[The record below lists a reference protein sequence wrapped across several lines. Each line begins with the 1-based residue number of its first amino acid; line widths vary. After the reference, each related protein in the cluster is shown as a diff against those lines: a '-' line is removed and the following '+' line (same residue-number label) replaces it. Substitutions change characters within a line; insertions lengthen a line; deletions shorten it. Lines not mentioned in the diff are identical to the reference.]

1 MYGQEWRLATAM
13 GTGCYRY
20 CLQGG
25 VYGQALLLPWGQA
38 ATATVFRPGVYGQA
52 LLLPWGLAATA
63 TVFRPGVY
71 GQALLLS
78 WGLAATATVSRPALG
93 TLRTVGL
100 TGAVYRSTS
109 ICCFLRTG

>member
-25 VYGQALLLPWGQA
+25 VYGQALLLPWGQ
-38 ATATVFRPGVYGQA
+38 
-52 LLLPWGLAATA
+52 AATA

>member
-13 GTGCYRY
+13 GTGCDRY
-20 CLQGG
+20 CLPG
-25 VYGQALLLPWGQA
+25 
-38 ATATVFRPGVYGQA
+38 GVYGQA